1 VIGAQNIAAK
11 NILILLDNICA
22 LGEKF
27 RQQLPSWVTGF
38 ALE

>member
-1 VIGAQNIAAK
+1 VIGAQNIAAE
-11 NILILLDNICA
+11 NILILLNNICA
-22 LGEKF
+22 RGEKF

>member
-11 NILILLDNICA
+11 NIFILLDNICA
-22 LGEKF
+22 RSEKF
-27 RQQLPSWVTGF
+27 GRQLPSWVPGF